1 MVYWHYF
8 SLEGKAAMSLVQA
21 VICDQF
27 ALVCGEQQLTLNNG
41 SVLHNFRKIFK
52 LNEYVMIGL
61 SGSMDDNYYL
71 FQDYL
76 TIDFEIKEGCSDSL
90 MEVFDKVTARYRE
103 MTEQGE
109 CDVFSLVC
117 GWNGFGFEGKTFY
130 INSQFGE
137 ESRITSVR
145 PEHEKDAK
153 LISCGDNR
161 HFDNFMVGVYRYGAE
176 LYGLQKAFRDTLA
189 QGVMFD
195 EFIDKNAQ
203 FELIRRPERDAEY

>member
-1 MVYWHYF
+1 
-8 SLEGKAAMSLVQA
+8 MSLVQA
-21 VICDQF
+21 VLCDRF
-27 ALVCGEQQLTLNNG
+27 ALVCGEQQLNLSSG
-41 SVLHNFRKIFK
+41 GVLHNFRKIFK
-52 LNEYVMIGL
+52 VNENVVIGL
-61 SGSMDDNYYL
+61 SGVIEDNYYL

-76 TIDFEIKEGCSDSL
+76 NVDFTLKEDCRDSL
-90 MEVFDKVTARYRE
+90 EEVFDKVAARYRE
-103 MTEQGE
+103 MTSQGE

-137 ESRITSVR
+137 ESRVTEVR

-161 HFDNFMVGVYRYGAE
+161 HYDNFLAGVYKYGAE
-176 LYGLQKAFRDTLA
+176 VYGLQKAFRDTLA

-203 FELIRRPERDAEY
+203 FEVIRRPE

>member
-1 MVYWHYF
+1 
-8 SLEGKAAMSLVQA
+8 MSLVQA
-21 VICDQF
+21 VLCDRF
-27 ALVCGEQQLTLNNG
+27 ALVCGEQQLNLSG
-41 SVLHNFRKIFK
+41 GGVLHNFRKIFK
-52 LNEYVMIGL
+52 VNENVIIGL
-61 SGSMDDNYYL
+61 SGVIEDNYYL

-76 TIDFEIKEGCSDSL
+76 NVDFTLKEDCRDSL
-90 MEVFDKVTARYRE
+90 EEVFDKVAARYQE
-103 MTEQGE
+103 MTSQGE

-137 ESRITSVR
+137 ESRITDVR
-145 PEHEKDAK
+145 PEHAKDAK

-161 HFDNFMVGVYRYGAE
+161 HYDNFLAGVYKYGADIR
-176 LYGLQKAFRDTLA
+176 GLQRAFRDTLA

-203 FELIRRPERDAEY
+203 FEVIRRPE

>member
-1 MVYWHYF
+1 
-8 SLEGKAAMSLVQA
+8 MSLVQA
-21 VICDQF
+21 VLCSEF
-27 ALVCGEQQLTLNNG
+27 ALVCGEQQLNLTSG
-41 SVLHNFRKIFK
+41 GVLHNFRKIFK
-52 LNEYVMIGL
+52 VNEAVIIGL
-61 SGSMDDNYYL
+61 SGAIEDNYYL

-76 TIDFEIKEGCSDSL
+76 NVDFTLKEDCPDSL
-90 MEVFDKVTARYRE
+90 AEVFNKVTARYRE

-117 GWNGFGFEGKTFY
+117 GKTFF

-137 ESRITSVR
+137 ESRITDVR

-161 HFDNFMVGVYRYGAE
+161 HFDNFLAGVYRYGAE
-176 LYGLQKAFRDTLA
+176 VYALQRAFRDTLA

-195 EFIDKNAQ
+195 EYIDKNAQ
-203 FELIRRPERDAEY
+203 FELIRRPVV

>member
-1 MVYWHYF
+1 
-8 SLEGKAAMSLVQA
+8 MSLVQA

-27 ALVCGEQQLTLNNG
+27 VFVGGEQQLNLSG
-41 SVLHNFRKIFK
+41 GGVLHNFRKIFK
-52 LNEYVMIGL
+52 VNENVIIGL
-61 SGSMDDNYYL
+61 SGAMEDNYYL

-76 TIDFEIKEGCSDSL
+76 NVDFTLKEDCTDSL
-90 MEVFDKVTARYRE
+90 EEVFSKVAARYRE

-117 GWNGFGFEGKTFY
+117 GWNGSGFEGKTYY
-130 INSQFGE
+130 INSVCGE
-137 ESRITSVR
+137 NSAITDVK

-161 HFDNFMVGVYRYGAE
+161 HYDNFLAGVYRYGAE
-176 LYGLQKAFRDTLA
+176 IYGLQRAFRDTLA

-195 EFIDKNAQ
+195 DFIDKNAQ
-203 FELIRRPERDAEY
+203 FEVIRRPQ

>member
-1 MVYWHYF
+1 
-8 SLEGKAAMSLVQA
+8 MSLVQA
-21 VICDQF
+21 VICDEF
-27 ALVCGEQQLTLNNG
+27 VFVAGEQQLNLSNG
-41 SVLHNFRKIFK
+41 GVLHNFRKIFR
-52 LNEYVMIGL
+52 LNKDVIIGL

-76 TIDFEIKEGCSDSL
+76 TIDFELKGDCPDSL
-90 MEVFDKVTARYRE
+90 AEVYDKVAARYRE

-130 INSQFGE
+130 VNSQFGE
-137 ESRITSVR
+137 DSCITDVR

-161 HFDNFMVGVYRYGAE
+161 HYDNFLAGVYKYGVE
-176 LYGLQKAFRDTLA
+176 VYGLQKAFRDTLA

-203 FELIRRPERDAEY
+203 FEVIRRPA

>member
-161 HFDNFMVGVYRYGAE
+161 HFDNFMAGVYRYGAE

-203 FELIRRPERDAEY
+203 FELIRRPKRDAEY

>member
-1 MVYWHYF
+1 
-8 SLEGKAAMSLVQA
+8 MSLVQA

-27 ALVCGEQQLTLNNG
+27 TLVCGEQKLNLNNG
-41 SVLHNFRKIFK
+41 GVLHNFRKIFK
-52 LNEYVMIGL
+52 VNESVIIGL
-61 SGSMDDNYYL
+61 SGAIEDNYYL

-76 TIDFEIKEGCSDSL
+76 NVDFTLKEDCPDSL
-90 MEVFDKVTARYRE
+90 AEVFNKVTARYRE

-117 GWNGFGFEGKTFY
+117 GWNGYGFEGKTFF

-137 ESRITSVR
+137 ESRITDVR

-161 HFDNFMVGVYRYGAE
+161 HFDNFLAGVYRYGAE
-176 LYGLQKAFRDTLA
+176 VYALQRAFRDTLA

-195 EFIDKNAQ
+195 EYIDKNAQ
-203 FELIRRPERDAEY
+203 FELIRRPEA

>member
-1 MVYWHYF
+1 
-8 SLEGKAAMSLVQA
+8 MSLVQA

-52 LNEYVMIGL
+52 LNEHVMIGL

-161 HFDNFMVGVYRYGAE
+161 HFDNFMAGVYRYGAE

>member
-1 MVYWHYF
+1 
-8 SLEGKAAMSLVQA
+8 MSLVQA
-21 VICDQF
+21 VLCSEF
-27 ALVCGEQQLTLNNG
+27 ALVCGEQQLNLTSG
-41 SVLHNFRKIFK
+41 GVLHNFRKIFK
-52 LNEYVMIGL
+52 VNESVIIGL
-61 SGSMDDNYYL
+61 SGAIEDNYYL

-76 TIDFEIKEGCSDSL
+76 NVDFTLKEDCPDSL
-90 MEVFDKVTARYRE
+90 AEVFHKVTARYRE

-117 GWNGFGFEGKTFY
+117 GWNGYGFEGKTFF

-137 ESRITSVR
+137 ESRITDVR

-161 HFDNFMVGVYRYGAE
+161 HFDNFLAGVYHGAE
-176 LYGLQKAFRDTLA
+176 VYALQRAFRDTLA

-195 EFIDKNAQ
+195 EYIDKNAQ
-203 FELIRRPERDAEY
+203 FELIRRPEA

>member
-1 MVYWHYF
+1 
-8 SLEGKAAMSLVQA
+8 MSLVQA
-21 VICDQF
+21 VICDEF
-27 ALVCGEQQLTLNNG
+27 VFVAGEQQLKLNSG
-41 SVLHNFRKIFK
+41 AVLHNFRKIFR
-52 LNEYVMIGL
+52 LNDNVIIGL

-76 TIDFEIKEGCSDSL
+76 TIDFELRGDCPDSL
-90 MEVFDKVTARYRE
+90 AEVYEKVGVRYRE

-137 ESRITSVR
+137 ESRITEVR

-153 LISCGDNR
+153 LISCGDDR
-161 HFDNFMVGVYRYGAE
+161 HYDNFLAGVYKYGAE
-176 LYGLQKAFRDTLA
+176 VYGLQKAFRDTLA

-195 EFIDKNAQ
+195 DFIDKNAQ
-203 FELIRRPERDAEY
+203 FEVIRRPE